1 MEQPRLDWK
10 REPMTEIEAGAPA
23 PKAALAGAHPSG
35 PAQFINVISK
45 ACLLFSGFALV
56 LIVLINGVNV
66 FCRYVLFWALS
77 WAEEAMVFLM
87 IMGVF
92 VGAITVT
99 WERIHIRI
107 DAFVNMT
114 KGGWR
119 LAAEWLAVAITAA
132 VLLPIGWISFGVVL
146 KLKGFDQRSDALDL
160 PVWIP
165 QVAMPFALLGIPI
178 VMALVLLLRGAED
191 RKPH

>member
-1 MEQPRLDWK
+1 
-10 REPMTEIEAGAPA
+10 MTESKAGAAEAGVSY
-23 PKAALAGAHPSG
+23 PSG
-35 PAQFINVISK
+35 APPSLPVRIMNVISK
-45 ACLLFSGFALV
+45 TCLLFSGLALV
-56 LIVLINGVNV
+56 MIVAINGVNV

-87 IMGVF
+87 IIGVF

-107 DAFVNMT
+107 DAFVNMMH
-114 KGGWR
+114 GGWR

-132 VLLPIGWISFGVVL
+132 VLLPIGWVSYGVVG
-146 KLKGFDQRSDALDL
+146 KLYAFDQRSDALDA

-165 QVAMPFALLGIPI
+165 QMTIPFALLGIPL
-178 VMALVLLLRGAED
+178 VMALVLLFRGAED

>member
-1 MEQPRLDWK
+1 
-10 REPMTEIEAGAPA
+10 MTGNEAGAPK
-23 PKAALAGAHPSG
+23 PSMSDPSG
-35 PAQFINVISK
+35 PHPNGPVRFMNAISK
-45 ACLLFSGFALV
+45 ACLLFSGFALM
-56 LIVLINGVNV
+56 LIVLINGINV

-87 IMGVF
+87 IIGVF

-99 WERIHIRI
+99 WERIQIRI
-107 DAFVNMT
+107 DAFVSMMQ
-114 KGGWR
+114 GGWR

-165 QVAMPFALLGIPI
+165 QMTIPFALLGVPV
-178 VMALVLLLRGAED
+178 VMALVLLCRGAED
-191 RKPH
+191 HKPH

>member
-1 MEQPRLDWK
+1 
-10 REPMTEIEAGAPA
+10 MTEGEAGAPTQT
-23 PKAALAGAHPSG
+23 PGHPGAHPSG
-35 PAQFINVISK
+35 PARFMNVISK
-45 ACLLFSGFALV
+45 GCLIFSGVALV

-87 IMGVF
+87 IIGVF

-107 DAFVNMT
+107 DAFVNMMQ
-114 KGGWR
+114 GGWR

-132 VLLPIGWISFGVVL
+132 VLLPIGWVSLGVVL

>member
-1 MEQPRLDWK
+1 MSQD
-10 REPMTEIEAGAPA
+10 EPTAPTQSK
-23 PKAALAGAHPSG
+23 PHPSW
-35 PAQFINVISK
+35 PVRFMNVISRI
-45 ACLLFSGFALV
+45 CLIFSGIALM
-56 LIVLINGVNV
+56 LIVAINGVNV

-87 IMGVF
+87 IIGVF

-107 DAFVNMT
+107 DAFVAMM

-132 VLLPIGWISFGVVL
+132 VLLPIGWISFGVVQ
-146 KLKGFDQRSDALDL
+146 KLQAFDQRSDALDL

-165 QVAMPFALLGIPI
+165 QMTMPFALLGIPV
-178 VMALVLLLRGAED
+178 VMAIVLLCRGAED
-191 RKPH
+191 NKPH